1 MPAIQTVEYTD
12 EDYIAIVNSVV
23 DNVKGY
29 L

>member
-12 EDYIAIVNSVV
+12 EDYISVVNSVV